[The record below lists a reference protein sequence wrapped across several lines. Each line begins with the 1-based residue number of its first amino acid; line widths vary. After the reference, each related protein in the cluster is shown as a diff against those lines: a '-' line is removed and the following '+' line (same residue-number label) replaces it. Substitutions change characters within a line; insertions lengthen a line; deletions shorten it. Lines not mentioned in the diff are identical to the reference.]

1 MKRYV
6 CSVCGYVYEEEK
18 GIPGAGIPAGT
29 KWEDLP
35 DDWVCPLCGAGK
47 RAFREKTEEAPAEKN
62 VPVEAPEV
70 ERELSPM
77 EMSILCSNLARGCEK
92 QYLVRES
99 EQFAQLA
106 GYFRSKAVPAA
117 APDFEKLLALM
128 EKDLERGYSYANQV
142 SGQAG
147 DRGALRALVWSEKV
161 TNMLRSLLERYA
173 REGEGMLEHT
183 GVYVC
188 TICGFV
194 FVGDAPPELCPVC
207 KVPGWKFEKV
217 EGRAM

>member
-77 EMSILCSNLARGCEK
+77 EMSFKSDFISATSCPGCSRKGPFPSRRFHDK
-92 QYLVRES
+92 IRK
-99 EQFAQLA
+99 
-106 GYFRSKAVPAA
+106 G
-117 APDFEKLLALM
+117 KLTW
-128 EKDLERGYSYANQV
+128 ERNFP
-142 SGQAG
+142 
-147 DRGALRALVWSEKV
+147 
-161 TNMLRSLLERYA
+161 
-173 REGEGMLEHT
+173 
-183 GVYVC
+183 
-188 TICGFV
+188 IF
-194 FVGDAPPELCPVC
+194 
-207 KVPGWKFEKV
+207 
-217 EGRAM
+217 